1 MAKVSLYTQ
10 VLLGAMLSWHALF
23 LRTERMIAM
32 RDFLWT
38 YFSVTGEID
47 AYLLYKQH
55 ESLAGA
61 RRSEQDEASA
71 GRDKGQI
78 EAGS

>member
-10 VLLGAMLSWHALF
+10 VLFGAMLSSHALL

-55 ESLAGA
+55 ESLSGT
-61 RRSEQDEASA
+61 RRSEQDPVSA
-71 GRDKGQI
+71 RQDTGQM
-78 EAGS
+78 EAGQ

>member
-1 MAKVSLYTQ
+1 
-10 VLLGAMLSWHALF
+10 
-23 LRTERMIAM
+23 M

>member
-1 MAKVSLYTQ
+1 
-10 VLLGAMLSWHALF
+10 
-23 LRTERMIAM
+23 M

-55 ESLAGA
+55 ESLSGT
-61 RRSEQDEASA
+61 RRSEQDPVSA
-71 GRDKGQI
+71 RQDTGQM
-78 EAGS
+78 EAGQ